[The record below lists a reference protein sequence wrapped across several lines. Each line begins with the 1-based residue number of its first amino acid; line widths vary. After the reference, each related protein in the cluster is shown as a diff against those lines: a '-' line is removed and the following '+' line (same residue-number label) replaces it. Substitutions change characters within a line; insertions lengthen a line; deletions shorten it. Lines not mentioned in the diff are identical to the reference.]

1 MGLETSKIELVKLI
15 LSIDNA
21 TLISK
26 VVDFIQNEKQDFWK
40 DLSEKDKLEITKG
53 IEQLNNGNRISYKE
67 ALKKIS

>member
-53 IEQLNNGNRISYKE
+53 IEQLNNGNRVSYKE